1 MVAIYDGRCLSSAV
15 LTELLLT
22 SDSPLLLSSTLWLIQ
37 VCLREFLH
45 PVLRRGEI
53 ALYSQALLLGSFP
66 FIIEI
71 STLAASVSN

>member
-15 LTELLLT
+15 LTELLT
-22 SDSPLLLSSTLWLIQ
+22 SGSPLLLSSTLWLIQ